1 MSAQPAEKLPV
12 KPSVTLKRRLNAAP
26 AQVYAAWTNPAQLA
40 RWFGPADTV
49 DGSVKADLDVRV
61 GGRFRVSFTGCMDGN
76 SEYHE
81 VGGVYREVV
90 PNEKL
95 VFTWAW
101 HSTPER
107 ESLVT
112 ITIKPDGDGSH
123 PDAASRTILRS
134 GRRRRTFPRLE
145 RIARQ
150 ARKDFSRN
158 NTEGS
163 SI

>member
-1 MSAQPAEKLPV
+1 MSAQLAEKIPV

-26 AQVYAAWTNPAQLA
+26 AQVYAAWTNPAHLA

-49 DGSVKADLDVRV
+49 AGSVKAELDVRV
-61 GGRFRVSFTGCMDGN
+61 GGRFRASFTGCMDGN

-95 VFTWAW
+95 VFTWHW
-101 HSTPER
+101 KTTPER

-112 ITIKPDGDGSH
+112 VTLKPDGDGTMLTLLH
-123 PDAASRTILRS
+123 EMFFDEEARDRHGKGWTGTLDK
-134 GRRRRTFPRLE
+134 LE
-145 RIARQ
+145 RLFA
-150 ARKDFSRN
+150 
-158 NTEGS
+158 
-163 SI
+163 